1 MSRTHKCF
9 LERCAHR
16 GLSVKNCMMGPQV
29 LNRLA
34 YASTLSHLRRI
45 NSPIGREGK
54 LAKPRQLHNSQWG
67 IICPAETPEGQAC
80 GLVRSIPC
88 CCASHSTPPHS
99 YLPPCA
105 WNFSSVSIWTV
116 NLLGT
121 SSAGVNAYSPGMLQV
136 KNLALMAYIS
146 VGCPSGPIMEFLEEW
161 TMEKLEE
168 IRPSII
174 PAATKIFVN
183 GVWVGIHRD
192 PTLLVNTLRQLRR
205 QVDINTEVRPLLS
218 VYQPCNEL
226 HAFS

>member
-1 MSRTHKCF
+1 
-9 LERCAHR
+9 
-16 GLSVKNCMMGPQV
+16 
-29 LNRLA
+29 
-34 YASTLSHLRRI
+34 
-45 NSPIGREGK
+45 
-54 LAKPRQLHNSQWG
+54 
-67 IICPAETPEGQAC
+67 
-80 GLVRSIPC
+80 
-88 CCASHSTPPHS
+88 
-99 YLPPCA
+99 
-105 WNFSSVSIWTV
+105 
-116 NLLGT
+116 
-121 SSAGVNAYSPGMLQV
+121 MLQV

-218 VYQPCNEL
+218 VCQPCNEL